1 MTHGAVETAVLVD
14 NNRHLPLSMLKDR
27 VQAYDACGVVDEV
40 MITDQLTSWFPADMW
55 TPENSGL
62 AALVADIDSFPDPF
76 VAAALVLSSTQNIGI
91 SLATDAV
98 RRGPAELMQSMLT
111 LANLGGDR
119 SLTLQLGAGER
130 KQCTPFGWKRTEG
143 IKRLEDQQ
151 RYIDAF
157 WKTDGPVTMEGNCW
171 NFNQAWIGGAKPR
184 RPRVWGLG
192 GGPRLF
198 DITTTYGDGF
208 ATSIPST
215 WPTPER
221 AAEKI
226 AEIRKTVQEKGRDPE
241 SFKIGVWAEFLLYDE
256 GQEELVEAALANP
269 LVQWMGILFG
279 RFPHGAWEDEGLP
292 LPLNDPAWHYSTK
305 YEPVRWS
312 AAEVKDVLDK
322 LPRTLFEKCFYIG
335 TPAQIADQ
343 MRPYIE
349 AGVNWIMPTDL
360 MNFILPPDQLEGA
373 ARRGIEL
380 CGLLK
385 QGL

>member
-1 MTHGAVETAVLVD
+1 MGCEMVETTVLVD
-14 NNRHLPLSMLKDR
+14 NNRHVPLSMLADR

-40 MITDQLTSWFPADMW
+40 MITDQLTSWFPLDMW
-55 TPENSGL
+55 TPENSGM
-62 AALVADIDSFPDPF
+62 AALVPDIDSFPDPF
-76 VAAALVLSSTQNIGI
+76 VAAALVLSSTQSIGI

-111 LANLGGDR
+111 LANLAGDR

-130 KQCTPFGWKRTEG
+130 KQTTPFGWKRTEG

-151 RYIDAF
+151 RFIQAYWD
-157 WKTDGPVTMEGNCW
+157 TDGPVTMEGNYW
-171 NFNQAWIGGAKPR
+171 TFDQAWIGGHKPK

-198 DITTTYGDGF
+198 DITTTYADGF

-215 WPTPER
+215 WPTAEA

-226 AEIRKTVQEKGRDPE
+226 AEIRKTVEQKGRDPE
-241 SFKIGVWAEFLLYDE
+241 KFKIGVWAEYLLYDE
-256 GQEELVEAALANP
+256 GDERLVEEALNNP

-279 RFPHGAWEDEGLP
+279 RFPHQAFADEGFP
-292 LPLNDPAWHYSTK
+292 LPLGDPAWHYSVK
-305 YEPVRWS
+305 YEPIKWS
-312 AAEVKDVLDK
+312 AAQVQETLDK
-322 LPRTLFEKCFYIG
+322 LPRKLFESCAYIG
-335 TPAQIADQ
+335 TPAQVAEQ
-343 MRPYIE
+343 MKPYID
-349 AGVNWIMPTDL
+349 AGVDWIMPTDL
-360 MNFILPPDQLEGA
+360 MNFVLPVDQLEGA

-385 QGL
+385 QL

>member
-1 MTHGAVETAVLVD
+1 MAQGTVETAVLVD

-62 AALVADIDSFPDPF
+62 AAMVPDIDSFPDPF

-151 RYIDAF
+151 RYIEAF
-157 WKTDGPVTMEGNCW
+157 WKTDGPVTMEGNYW
-171 NFNQAWIGGAKPR
+171 TFNQAWIGGAKPK

-215 WPTPER
+215 WPTAEQ

-226 AEIRKTVQEKGRDPE
+226 AEIRKTVEQKGRDPE
-241 SFKIGVWAEFLLYDE
+241 TFKIGAWAEFLLYDE
-256 GQEELVEAALANP
+256 GQEDLVQTALANP

-292 LPLNDPAWHYSTK
+292 LPLGDPAWHYSTK

-322 LPRTLFEKCFYIG
+322 LPRKLFEKSFYIG

-349 AGVNWIMPTDL
+349 AGVNWMMPTDL

-385 QGL
+385 KGS